1 MILDEKLRWFGF
13 WLLDALKGKKVR
25 TYYDQ
30 IRRAWKEGTSI
41 AETEERIRA
50 LIAHAVETTE
60 FYKNYPAD
68 SALTDLPVVN
78 KDTFRQNYD
87 RFLSK
92 TYKWICYSRLA
103 ILFIYM
109 YIFITAPPFS
119 QQFPLG
125 RI

>member
-50 LIAHAVETTE
+50 LIAMRW
-60 FYKNYPAD
+60 
-68 SALTDLPVVN
+68 
-78 KDTFRQNYD
+78 RQPNSI
-87 RFLSK
+87 R
-92 TYKWICYSRLA
+92 TIRQ
-103 ILFIYM
+103 
-109 YIFITAPPFS
+109 TA
-119 QQFPLG
+119 
-125 RI
+125 R